1 MATSKAQKRLS
12 ILAALSAILVWA
24 VPAGASH
31 VLCGDTLTTDTV
43 LDSSLLDCPGN
54 GLIIG
59 ADNITVELNGNVVK
73 GADAPGSVGIQI
85 SDRIGV
91 TVKGPGVVERFEGG
105 IDITGGGQN
114 TVKDVTVANNKLL
127 SCLPVIPPGPRGIQ
141 IRNSANNRIKGNAV
155 VNNCRGIVVVGP
167 DSQGNSV
174 RENSSTLNFF
184 FGILVRNGPHNNE
197 IKSNTLTGNTGPGVS
212 LAQNVSENEVAE
224 NFIHSNSLGI
234 TLQGNADRNRVKE
247 NVITN
252 NGALG
257 VRLGFDGPPFPVVSD
272 NNENEI
278 RENVIGNQITGIF
291 IQDVSDDGN
300 VIKENTFFNTPTPI
314 SDAGTGTVIGDNV
327 SD

>member
-85 SDRIGV
+85 SNRIGV

-184 FGILVRNGPHNNE
+184 FGILVR
-197 IKSNTLTGNTGPGVS
+197 
-212 LAQNVSENEVAE
+212 
-224 NFIHSNSLGI
+224 
-234 TLQGNADRNRVKE
+234 QGNADRNRVKE